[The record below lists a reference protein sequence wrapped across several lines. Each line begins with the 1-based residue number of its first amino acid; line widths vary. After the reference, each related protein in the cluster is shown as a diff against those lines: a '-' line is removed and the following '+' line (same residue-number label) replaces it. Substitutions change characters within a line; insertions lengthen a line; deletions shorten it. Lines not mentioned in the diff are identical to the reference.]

1 MWRTTQTR
9 DSCSGRSS
17 ATLYFAASNDLSARH
32 TCARR
37 LREAG
42 RASST
47 RTARLRAVVPLAR
60 RPPAAAVASPP
71 LTRACLI
78 SAYSDVHSGRPLERA
93 PRLARAH
100 RAALACPS
108 ATRIPSPVPS
118 GRLIARDLPPYAARD
133 ANQRQLLESIERD
146 PLLRRAERH
155 PGAPYMRWPP
165 SPGALLLRHSS
176 GRPLESAPRTLLGL
190 NGPLYCSAPLV
201 RASSYS
207 LDFPLSSE
215 F

>member
-1 MWRTTQTR
+1 MIASEPCLFTRTLPSALEALHCSRRASLWRATQTR
-9 DSCSGRSS
+9 GSCSSRSS

-60 RPPAAAVASPP
+60 RPPAAAAASPP

-100 RAALACPS
+100 RAALARPS
-108 ATRIPSPVPS
+108 AAQAPSRVPL
-118 GRLIARDLPPYAARD
+118 GRYIAIDAPPCGARC
-133 ANQRQLLESIERD
+133 
-146 PLLRRAERH
+146 
-155 PGAPYMRWPP
+155 
-165 SPGALLLRHSS
+165 
-176 GRPLESAPRTLLGL
+176 RPEAT
-190 NGPLYCSAPLV
+190 A
-201 RASSYS
+201 
-207 LDFPLSSE
+207 
-215 F
+215 

>member
-1 MWRTTQTR
+1 MQTR
-9 DSCSGRSS
+9 GGCSSRSS
-17 ATLYFAASNDLSARH
+17 TTLYFAASNDLSARH

-78 SAYSDVHSGRPLERA
+78 SAYSEIHSGRPLERA

-100 RAALACPS
+100 HAAVARPS
-108 ATRIPSPVPS
+108 ARQAPSRVPS
-118 GRLIARDLPPYAARD
+118 RRFIARDAPPCGARRKPEAAARVD
-133 ANQRQLLESIERD
+133 RARRPTPPRRTTS
-146 PLLRRAERH
+146 RRATHALAAFARR
-155 PGAPYMRWPP
+155 PAP
-165 SPGALLLRHSS
+165 
-176 GRPLESAPRTLLGL
+176 PLHAPHAFAPRAVGEKAACSRSHLSASHTSMPHLGIL
-190 NGPLYCSAPLV
+190 RDS
-201 RASSYS
+201 
-207 LDFPLSSE
+207 
-215 F
+215 